1 LTIIACSAASTGILY
16 AGQDYF
22 NCKDLAS
29 DAEDGVSQG
38 DGQRPRDALKAG
50 LAPGKLGASQA
61 RSEANLNSGSGG
73 LLLSRGSSGSS
84 YERE

>member
-1 LTIIACSAASTGILY
+1 LY
-16 AGQDYF
+16 LGRDYF
-22 NCKDLAS
+22 NCKDLAA
-29 DAEDGVSQG
+29 DAEDEVSQG
-38 DGQRPRDALKAG
+38 DGQRPRDPLKGG
-50 LAPGKLGASQA
+50 LASGKLGASKA